1 MCEGKFNVGIELSS
15 ISEVLDPFEKE
26 EPVMG
31 HYKILLLFGN
41 D

>member
-1 MCEGKFNVGIELSS
+1 MCEGKFNVGIELSG